1 MENPTSKSVLNR
13 LIACDTE
20 YHCDNIGKIDKV
32 YCVCCTDN
40 NGKQFK
46 KWFNNQNDPNLLN
59 EIKDYYD
66 IEDPIYVCHFFEG
79 AERRAFKFLGVDCS
93 KYNFLCTYYIAKM
106 LQNTFDKHS
115 KRLEIKHQVFESES
129 DAIEASN
136 TVKKVKEDSL
146 SYAGLCHKYN
156 LALIDTKHKAAMR
169 KLCIDNT
176 TEGYETNILDYCV
189 EDTKFL
195 IPLFKNL
202 FNEYAPLLNNSFCP
216 LNPGAFRNI
225 TVDKAIRAL
234 LLQTKYLNDFG
245 DISDVG
251 LPVDLDRVNKVKH
264 NAPEWRDELKR
275 KFNAKYPGVYA
286 YNEKKKTFT
295 RCDSV
300 VQEYLRK
307 CIDELNIKNYP
318 ITESGK
324 LATSK
329 DILKDYFK
337 NTESFGEDYRQ
348 HTKLVTILN
357 KVSGNEDN
365 PLNSIV
371 DGKLWYESL
380 EPCGTITGRCTPKR
394 KFIFGWHKSLYGI
407 LNPPKGKWLVELDFS
422 SEETFVQT
430 CICKDI
436 TYNDIYNSKDIY
448 LAFADKM
455 GMINHKDWE
464 TLSASELKE
473 KYKSVRSIIKPMIL
487 GMSYGMGPNKLATR
501 LGIPIEKARAYLAA
515 IKKTIHR
522 STTYKQ
528 YIPDFAAKY
537 SSKAFS
543 TLDGFICKYNA
554 LDANHTTITNF
565 PFQSG
570 GSMILKYLVHNLM
583 SECRNGN
590 LNATIVATVHDAVVF
605 LVDEDDYV
613 TINKITNIMKESAN
627 KILSTPKGWSIKVGE
642 PEIIKNGSIW
652 CAGNDTYVEQFKEL
666 LNFKNNKENN

>member
-1 MENPTSKSVLNR
+1 MGNPTSKSVLNR
-13 LIACDTE
+13 LIAIDTE

-46 KWFNNQNDPNLLN
+46 KWFNNQSDSNILN
-59 EIKDYYD
+59 EIKDYYN

-136 TVKKVKEDSL
+136 EVKKVKEDSL

-176 TEGYETNILDYCV
+176 TEGYENDILDYCA
-189 EDTKFL
+189 EDTQFL

-216 LNPGAFRNI
+216 LNPNAFRNI
-225 TVDKAIRAL
+225 TVDKAIKAL
-234 LLQTKYLNDFG
+234 LLQMKYINDFG
-245 DISDVG
+245 DISDNG

-275 KFNAKYPGVYA
+275 KFNAKYPGVYT

-318 ITESGK
+318 ITDSGK
-324 LATSK
+324 LATSR

-337 NTESFGEDYRQ
+337 DTESFGEDYRQ

-407 LNPPKGKWLVELDFS
+407 LNPEPGKWLVELDFS

-501 LGIPIEKARAYLAA
+501 LGIPIEKARAYLTA

-528 YIPDFAAKY
+528 GIQDFAAKY

-543 TLDGFICKYNA
+543 TLDGFICKYDAIN
-554 LDANHTTITNF
+554 ANHTTITNW

-583 SECRNGN
+583 TEYRNGN
-590 LNATIVATVHDAVVF
+590 LNATILATIHDAIFFEVN
-605 LVDEDDYV
+605 EGDYDA
-613 TINKITNIMKESAN
+613 INKIADIMKDAAN
-627 KILSTPKGWSIKVGE
+627 KILSAPKGWTIKVGA
-642 PEIIKNGSIW
+642 PDIIKNRDIW
-652 CAGNDTYVEQFKEL
+652 CTDNEQYVEQFKEL
-666 LNFKNNKENN
+666 LDFKSNKENN

>member
-1 MENPTSKSVLNR
+1 MTKSNEILNR

-46 KWFNNQNDPNLLN
+46 KWFDNQNDPNLLN
-59 EIKDYYD
+59 EIKDYYG

-106 LQNTFDKHS
+106 LQNTFDRQS
-115 KRLEIKHQVFESES
+115 KRLEIKHKVFESES
-129 DAIEASN
+129 DVIEASN
-136 TVKKVKEDSL
+136 AVKKVKEDSL

-176 TEGYETNILDYCV
+176 TEGYENDILDYCA
-189 EDTKFL
+189 EDTRFL

-216 LNPGAFRNI
+216 LNPKAFRNI
-225 TVDKAIRAL
+225 DVEKAIKAL
-234 LLQTKYLNDFG
+234 LLQARYLNDFG

-251 LPVDLDRVNKVKH
+251 LPVDLDRVEKVKR
-264 NAPEWRDELKR
+264 NAPAWRDELKR

-286 YNEKKKTFT
+286 YNEKKKTFS
-295 RCDSV
+295 RCDSA
-300 VQEYLRK
+300 VQKYLRE
-307 CIDELNIKNYP
+307 CIDRLNIKNYP
-318 ITESGK
+318 VTDSGK

-329 DILKDYFK
+329 DTLKDYFK

-357 KVSGNEDN
+357 KVSGDENN

-371 DGKLWYESL
+371 DGRLWYESL
-380 EPCGTITGRCTPKR
+380 EPCGTITGRCAPKR
-394 KFIFGWHKSLYGI
+394 KFIFGWHKSLYGL
-407 LNPPKGKWLVELDFS
+407 LNPPKGKWLVELDYS
-422 SEETFVQT
+422 SEETFVQA
-430 CICKDI
+430 CICKDN

-448 LAFADKM
+448 LAFANRM
-455 GMINHKDWE
+455 RMIPSTDWDNLSKD
-464 TLSASELKE
+464 ELKE
-473 KYKSVRSIIKPMIL
+473 KYKPVRSVIKPMVL
-487 GMSYGMGPNKLATR
+487 GMSYGMGHRKLSET
-501 LGIPIEKARAYLAA
+501 LGIPLDCAKRYLNA
-515 IKKTIHR
+515 INNTIR
-522 STTYKQ
+522 KSYEYKQ
-528 YIPDFAAKY
+528 NIPEFAARY

-554 LDANHTTITNF
+554 INANHTTITNF

-583 SECRNGN
+583 TEYRNGN
-590 LNATIVATVHDAVVF
+590 LNATILATIHDAIF
-605 LVDEDDYV
+605 FEVDENDYDA
-613 TINKITNIMKESAN
+613 INKIADIMKTAAN
-627 KILSTPKGWSIKVGE
+627 KVLNAPKGWTIKVGA
-642 PEIIKNGSIW
+642 PEIVKHGEIW
-652 CAGNDTYVEQFKEL
+652 TPEHSFDSQFKEL
-666 LNFKNNKENN
+666 LNFNQSEC